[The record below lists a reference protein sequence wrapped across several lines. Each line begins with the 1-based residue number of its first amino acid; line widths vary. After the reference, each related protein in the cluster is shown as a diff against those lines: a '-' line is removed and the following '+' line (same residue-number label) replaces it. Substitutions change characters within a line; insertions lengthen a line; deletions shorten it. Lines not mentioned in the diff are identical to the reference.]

1 MAIKPSHLI
10 PTITI
15 SVLDHCHSIDLISNY
30 YSDFVHIKLF
40 IITTLTL
47 IIVIT
52 LIITIIIILT
62 ISIAIIWIDV
72 ISNLINLKL
81 VSLHLIDVFLKPR
94 SPLLSLIFIAAID

>member
-40 IITTLTL
+40 IITTLITL

-62 ISIAIIWIDV
+62 ISIAII
-72 ISNLINLKL
+72 
-81 VSLHLIDVFLKPR
+81 
-94 SPLLSLIFIAAID
+94 